1 MDNEVEVT
9 VTVEA
14 QGVMTASENQVE
26 ALIFLTQF
34 VSQKGEE
41 TPFTSYRIKVT
52 TIDDAD
58 RGWLVSAVDTQ

>member
-1 MDNEVEVT
+1 M
-9 VTVEA
+9 TVEA

-41 TPFTSYRIKVT
+41 TAFTPYRIKVT
-52 TIDDAD
+52 MIDDAD